1 MAHER
6 TCLVCGTKY
15 SYCPN
20 CSEYANLEPWHYLYH
35 DSNCME
41 IFNICSSFVGN
52 GISAD
57 EAKTKLDNM
66 KLPKNLSKNI
76 QRDINKI
83 KEAASSSNNIIVEET
98 KKMSEVVKVENN
110 SEENKSEEIS
120 TDEQLSPIKGFRK
133 RRLERQKKNEEN

>member
-83 KEAASSSNNIIVEET
+83 KEAASNGNVIPEEEIKETPKVIEIIEVSEEPKPEET
-98 KKMSEVVKVENN
+98 PVEQP
-110 SEENKSEEIS
+110 SSV
-120 TDEQLSPIKGFRK
+120 KGFRK
-133 RRLERQKKNEEN
+133 RRLERQKQNEEN

>member
-15 SYCPN
+15 SYCPH

-83 KEAASSSNNIIVEET
+83 REAASNGNNIPIEE
-98 KKMSEVVKVENN
+98 VKET
-110 SEENKSEEIS
+110 SEEIRIEETSEESKVKEIS
-120 TDEQLSPIKGFRK
+120 TEEQPVPVRGFRR
-133 RRLERQKKNEEN
+133 RRLQRQQNNEE